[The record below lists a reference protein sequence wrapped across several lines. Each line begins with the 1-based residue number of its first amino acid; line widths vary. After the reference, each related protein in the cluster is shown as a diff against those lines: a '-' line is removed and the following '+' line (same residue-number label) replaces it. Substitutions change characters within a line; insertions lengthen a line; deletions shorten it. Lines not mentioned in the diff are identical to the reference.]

1 MLQYHQFEFIGLKR
15 FGPIQEKLYT
25 LLEQAMTYRDDAYN
39 QAIEEAVCNAARYA
53 LDGPRKAHITIVVQI
68 MPSTISI
75 QVLSKTH
82 PFDAKAYQKRL
93 QALLK
98 DPVIRTMDWGD
109 YVGLSDASTGFWY
122 MLTGCD
128 YLYLDSHGQAVTLV
142 TSIRDHVDV
151 VPVTRIGAL
160 VPRFLVR
167 ENGVIL

>member
-1 MLQYHQFEFIGLKR
+1 
-15 FGPIQEKLYT
+15 
-25 LLEQAMTYRDDAYN
+25 
-39 QAIEEAVCNAARYA
+39 
-53 LDGPRKAHITIVVQI
+53 

>member
-1 MLQYHQFEFIGLKR
+1 
-15 FGPIQEKLYT
+15 
-25 LLEQAMTYRDDAYN
+25 
-39 QAIEEAVCNAARYA
+39 
-53 LDGPRKAHITIVVQI
+53 
-68 MPSTISI
+68 
-75 QVLSKTH
+75 
-82 PFDAKAYQKRL
+82 
-93 QALLK
+93 
-98 DPVIRTMDWGD
+98 MDWGD